1 MKETGNIFI
10 GSIPNSWQLIKLKYC
25 LSKSLRSGTTDEPIE
40 YIDGLPRYI
49 RISDI
54 DKQGNLKKET
64 VVAIPEEKA
73 KNYILESDTILFA
86 SCGGTVGKSFLYKRN
101 MGYATYAS
109 YLIAAQTDPNVVL
122 PEWLYYFTQSSAYY
136 KWLQCSYTQSTIQNI
151 NAAKY
156 GSLPLPV
163 PPIETQIK
171 TIGQLNKRCSD
182 IDSIIN
188 KSQASIEAYKAL
200 KQSIIFHAVTKGI
213 RGERIMKDSGI
224 QWIGQIPETW
234 QCYRITN
241 LYEERA
247 ESGNPS
253 LPILT
258 VSINTG
264 VSDHEIADED
274 CDRVFV
280 RSEDRTKYKRVYPS
294 DLAYNMMR
302 AWQGAFG
309 AVRVE
314 GMVSPA
320 YVVAKPKFDGM
331 VDSRYI
337 EALLRTPS
345 AVEEMHR
352 YSHGIADFRLRL
364 YWPEFKNIKI
374 CVPPIE
380 EQKEIADYIDE
391 KASSIDSLISSK
403 ELFIMELETYRK
415 SLIYEYV
422 TGKKEVTA

>member
-1 MKETGNIFI
+1 MIDSGVDWIGMIPRNWQTNKLKFVIEFI
-10 GSIPNSWQLIKLKYC
+10 NGFAFDSNSFSIDSEIPVIRQSDISKDLDLSHALKVPYNSNLESFKIKKNDIIIGMSGSIGKLCMVKNDD
-25 LSKSLRSGTTDEPIE
+25 LA
-40 YIDGLPRYI
+40 YINQRVGII
-49 RISDI
+49 RGIY
-54 DKQGNLKKET
+54 N
-64 VVAIPEEKA
+64 
-73 KNYILESDTILFA
+73 
-86 SCGGTVGKSFLYKRN
+86 SFLY
-101 MGYATYAS
+101 YV
-109 YLIAAQTDPNVVL
+109 LQTKGFEIHNSLLSFGTAVL
-122 PEWLYYFTQSSAYY
+122 NISAH
-136 KWLQCSYTQSTIQNI
+136 S
-151 NAAKY
+151 
-156 GSLPLPV
+156 
-163 PPIETQIK
+163 
-171 TIGQLNKRCSD
+171 IGQFVIPFPSEPEQQRIATFLDRKCAD
-182 IDSIIN
+182 IDN
-188 KSQASIEAYKAL
+188 VLEKTKASIEEYKKL
-200 KQSIIFHAVTKGI
+200 KQSIITEAVTKGI
-213 RGERIMKDSGI
+213 SGEREMKDSGI
-224 QWIGQIPETW
+224 PWIDQIPKTW

-247 ESGNPS
+247 ENGNPS

-258 VSINTG
+258 VSINNG
-264 VSDHEIADED
+264 VSDYEIADED

-380 EQKEIADYIDE
+380 EQKEIADYIDK